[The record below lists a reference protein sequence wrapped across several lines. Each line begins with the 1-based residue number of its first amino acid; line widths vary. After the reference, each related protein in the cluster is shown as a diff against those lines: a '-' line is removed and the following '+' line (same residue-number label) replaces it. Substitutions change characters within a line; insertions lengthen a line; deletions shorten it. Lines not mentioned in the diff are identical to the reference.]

1 MAQEPLD
8 AVDGNITKLNH
19 EIYHLLGD
27 YEFSPY
33 LELASTGDT
42 QAIEFLG
49 FCLWSSECDERA
61 EDEST
66 ASGLE
71 PLEPFLR
78 RRIGAILPHLA
89 RLQVLA
95 G

>member
-1 MAQEPLD
+1 MALEQLD
-8 AVDGNITKLNH
+8 AVDGIITKLNH
-19 EIYHLLGD
+19 EIYDLLGD

-33 LELASTGDT
+33 LELSSTGD
-42 QAIEFLG
+42 AMGVEFLG

-61 EDEST
+61 EVGAD
-66 ASGLE
+66 LE

-89 RLQVLA
+89 QLQALA